1 MQASRKL
8 YKICLIAN
16 KRESSLRLV
25 FEIIDDA
32 GQVRA
37 YVASH
42 VRREA
47 DRLIVRH
54 RETEVGID
62 IARSATGARRR
73 R

>member
-1 MQASRKL
+1 M
-8 YKICLIAN
+8 
-16 KRESSLRLV
+16 V

-32 GQVRA
+32 GHVRA

-62 IARSATGARRR
+62 IARIRNWCAVDEDEEQRPCTHEAKRFAA
-73 R
+73 